1 MEPNFVSG
9 RQRIAR
15 VDSLSSANMPQEV
28 TVAGQLCYELGDIR
42 LLSSAKTALFCSIK
56 CPGELILKLF
66 DFAKELRDNGVGVIS
81 GFHAPMD
88 KECFDILLR
97 GKGPIV
103 WCPARSIEK
112 MRLTKA
118 QREAVASGRL
128 LILSPFPAKQGR
140 MSAQLA
146 GPRNRFVVALA
157 ERVFVAYAA
166 PGGKTES
173 LCRELAAAGKP
184 LFTFESR
191 HTENLRAIGAKI
203 LTSDVIATLR

>member
-15 VDSLSSANMPQEV
+15 ADIMSSAVTLKE
-28 TVAGQLCYELGDIR
+28 TVAAGQPCRALGNVR
-42 LLSSAKTALFCSIK
+42 LLDSPLLALFCSIK

-66 DFAKELRDNGVGVIS
+66 DLAKELRDKGVGVIS

-88 KECFDILLR
+88 RECFDILLR

-112 MRLTKA
+112 MRLKPTYKQA
-118 QREAVASGRL
+118 IAAGRL
-128 LILSPFPAKQGR
+128 LILSPFPEGR
-140 MSAQLA
+140 GRISADRAEL
-146 GPRNRFVVALA
+146 RNRFVVDLA

-166 PGGKTES
+166 PGGKTEA
-173 LCRELAAAGKP
+173 LCRDVVASGRQ
-184 LFTFESR
+184 LFTFESK
-191 HTENLRAIGAKI
+191 HNQNLLTLGAKAVPE
-203 LTSDVIATLR
+203 DVVTTFR